1 MSERRRKGRAR
12 LAALSVALVVGFAV
26 AGFAEDAPA
35 DGQKPEPP
43 PMPDKGTTSQ
53 LNCVDQKSEYTKEGK
68 GIFYVQ
74 TFANKCEARLTCK
87 VFAYVLNSRGPSHGH
102 ATLVLA
108 PKSAGEAATKSYAL
122 KVKGVGGF
130 GTSDRECRVF

>member
-1 MSERRRKGRAR
+1 MSDRRQERRAR
-12 LAALSVALVVGFAV
+12 IAALSVALVVGFAV
-26 AGFAEDAPA
+26 AGLAEDAPA
-35 DGQKPEPP
+35 DGQTPP
-43 PMPDKGTTSQ
+43 VPDKGTTSQ
-53 LNCVDQKSEYTKEGK
+53 LNCVDQKSEYTKDAK

-108 PKSAGEAATKSYAL
+108 PKSAGEAATKRYAL

>member
-12 LAALSVALVVGFAV
+12 LVALSVALVVGVAA
-26 AGFAEDAPA
+26 AGFTEEAPA
-35 DGQKPEPP
+35 DGQTPP
-43 PMPDKGTTSQ
+43 PVPDKGTTSQ

-108 PKSAGEAATKSYAL
+108 PKSAGAAATNRYAL

>member
-1 MSERRRKGRAR
+1 MR
-12 LAALSVALVVGFAV
+12 LAALTAALVAGLAAVGL
-26 AGFAEDAPA
+26 AEDAPA
-35 DGQKPEPP
+35 DGQTPP
-43 PMPDKGTTSQ
+43 VPDKGTTSQ
-53 LNCVDQKSEYTKEGK
+53 LNCIDQKSEYTKDAK

-74 TFANKCEARLTCK
+74 TFANKCEARLICK
-87 VFAYVLNSRGPSHGH
+87 VFAYVLNSRGPAHGH

-108 PKSAGEAATKSYAL
+108 PKSAGEAAKKSYAL